1 MLITHNAFKF
11 TKESYNEEFL
21 GVTLA
26 CGDVQ
31 MKAHKVCINNFFSF
45 HFLHLQLLNRS
56 IVLREMLLEK
66 KKLKKLVI
74 KKKIWMKKLKL
85 I

>member
-1 MLITHNAFKF
+1 M
-11 TKESYNEEFL
+11 

-31 MKAHKVCINNFFSF
+31 MKAHKVSVNYFFSF
-45 HFLHLQLLNRS
+45 HCLHPQLLKRR
-56 IVLREMLLEK
+56 IMLRELLLEK

-74 KKKIWMKKLKL
+74 KKKL
-85 I
+85 